1 VCPVEHL
8 PVGRV
13 VPVTPAIGRL
23 SEAEILPAAR
33 RRVNDEGV
41 TAGKDSGRDSGLG
54 LGTRDSG
61 LGTRDWVSGLGLGI
75 LDQRLAI
82 KD

>member
-1 VCPVEHL
+1 MCPVEHL

-54 LGTRDSG
+54 LGTRD
-61 LGTRDWVSGLGLGI
+61 WVSGLGLGI